1 MDTFKGVLRMKSMR
15 IWVLIIAI
23 LSVFAA
29 TGFAE
34 TKFVSDSIP
43 LSFRSGPSFENK
55 ILKYLMPGQV
65 LELQKFGEKW
75 SKVRLSDG
83 KEGWVLS
90 RYLADQ
96 PASRDVL
103 ARLRVK
109 HQNLTEQAQQLSDA
123 NEKLEIENGKLMA
136 AVSDHEKALE
146 ALRKDYQTLQS
157 ESAEFITLK
166 KKHDEAASSL
176 QERNNRLATLEEQVA
191 SMELNY
197 TIKWFLAGSGV
208 LVLGIIIGFISR
220 RPRRRS
226 SLL

>member
-1 MDTFKGVLRMKSMR
+1 MKSIR
-15 IWVLIIAI
+15 IWVLILAL
-23 LSVFAA
+23 LSMFAA
-29 TGFAE
+29 TGLAE
-34 TKFVSDSIP
+34 TKYVSDSIP

-55 ILKYLMPGQV
+55 ILKYLKPGEV
-65 LELQKFGEKW
+65 IELLQLGENW
-75 SKVRLSDG
+75 AKVRLADG

-103 ARLRVK
+103 ERLRVK
-109 HQNLTEQAQQLSDA
+109 HQNLTEQAEQLSDA
-123 NEKLEIENGKLMA
+123 NEKLALENKKLMS

-146 ALRKDYQTLQS
+146 ALRKEYQTLQS
-157 ESAEFITLK
+157 ESAEFISLI
-166 KKHDEAASSL
+166 KKHDEASASL
-176 QERNNRLATLEEQVA
+176 QDRNNRLASLEKQVA

>member
-1 MDTFKGVLRMKSMR
+1 MKSIR
-15 IWVLIIAI
+15 IWVLILAL
-23 LSVFAA
+23 LSMFTA
-29 TGFAE
+29 TGLAE
-34 TKFVSDSIP
+34 TKYVSDSIP

-55 ILKYLMPGQV
+55 ILKYLKPGEV
-65 LELQKFGEKW
+65 IELLQLGENW
-75 SKVRLSDG
+75 AKVRLADG

-103 ARLRVK
+103 ERLRVK
-109 HQNLTEQAQQLSDA
+109 HQNLTEQAEQLSDA
-123 NEKLEIENGKLMA
+123 NEKLALENKKLMS

-157 ESAEFITLK
+157 ESAEFISLK
-166 KKHDEAASSL
+166 KKHDEASASL
-176 QERNNRLATLEEQVA
+176 QDRNNRLASLEKQVA

>member
-1 MDTFKGVLRMKSMR
+1 MKSIR
-15 IWVLIIAI
+15 IWGLIVAI
-23 LSVFAA
+23 LGGFTAI
-29 TGFAE
+29 GFAE
-34 TKFVSDSIP
+34 TKYVSDSIP

-55 ILKYLMPGQV
+55 ILKYLKPGEL
-65 LELQKFGEKW
+65 LELQQRGERW
-75 SKVRLSDG
+75 SKVKLSDG

-90 RYLADQ
+90 RYLSNQ

-103 ARLRVK
+103 ERLQVK
-109 HQNLTEQAQQLSDA
+109 HQNLTEELEKISQA
-123 NEKLEIENGKLMA
+123 NEQLADENRKLTA
-136 AVSDHEKALE
+136 AVSDHESALE
-146 ALRKDYQTLQS
+146 ALRKDYRTLQS
-157 ESAEFITLK
+157 ESAEFISLK
-166 KKHDEAASSL
+166 KKYDEASASL
-176 QERNNRLATLEEQVA
+176 QDRNSRLATLEEQVA

>member
-1 MDTFKGVLRMKSMR
+1 MKSIR
-15 IWVLIIAI
+15 IGLLISVI
-23 LSVFAA
+23 LLIFTAA
-29 TGFAE
+29 GMAE
-34 TKFVSDSIP
+34 TKYVSDNIP

-55 ILKYLMPGQV
+55 ILKYLKPGQL
-65 LELQKFGEKW
+65 LELLQAGEMW

-83 KEGWVLS
+83 REGWVLN
-90 RYLADQ
+90 RYLSDY

-103 ARLRVK
+103 ERLRVK
-109 HQNLTEQAQQLSDA
+109 HQKLTEHADQLSDG
-123 NEKLEIENGKLMA
+123 NEKLTDENRKLKA

-146 ALRKDYQTLQS
+146 TLRKDYQTLQS

-166 KKHDEAASSL
+166 KKHDETASSL